1 MHVHLDQAFG
11 EISLRSKHQLSRHAG
26 SGDLATIKVSTAG

>member
-11 EISLRSKHQLSRHAG
+11 GISLRSKHQLSRQAG
-26 SGDLATIKVSTAG
+26 SEDLATIKVNTAG